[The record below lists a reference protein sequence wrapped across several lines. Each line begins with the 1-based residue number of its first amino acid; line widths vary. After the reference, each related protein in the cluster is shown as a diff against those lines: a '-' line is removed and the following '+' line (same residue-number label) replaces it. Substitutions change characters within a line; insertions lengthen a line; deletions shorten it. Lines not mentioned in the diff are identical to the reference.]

1 MMKSPKTIDFL
12 NLHMLFTVCGYCVSL
27 RLWLMDDKHG
37 VINTAKFLLF
47 AFNAS
52 NALLIH

>member
-27 RLWLMDDKHG
+27 RLWLMDNKHG